1 MRIFRALV
9 AGAVPASILTVAF
22 LDAKAVGALVEGT
35 MSADMPMPVAASKSA
50 AGPALLAGRQPTADA
65 ILDRNPF
72 DHLTGSL
79 RPSLPGPDDPPPDL
93 DTDPRTAP
101 LCVGVKPLVLVGAED
116 QTVAFASLEVDG
128 KRVLRKRG
136 GEVGD
141 KHVAYVGR
149 DRVWL
154 EGSRGLCQ
162 ALLFGV
168 APRSGGAGEDA
179 GGAGRSAADPKPAG
193 QTQLEIDVGKQIAK
207 VGPNEY
213 VIERSAVDRIL
224 EAQAELMKRA
234 RLRREVG
241 ERPLDAGDRE
251 RRSPRDA
258 QRVRDVEPREDARGL
273 CPPPRRRR
281 QAADPPHTQRQAN
294 QCRLHDSL
302 ARQVGVAGQF
312 LPVRIASRASS
323 SRSMPT
329 TTRSM
334 GTAVVHKRAQVS

>member
-1 MRIFRALV
+1 MRIFCALV
-9 AGAVPASILTVAF
+9 AGAVPAAILTVAF
-22 LDAKAVGALVEGT
+22 LNATAVGALIDGT
-35 MSADMPMPVAASKSA
+35 MSADMPMPVAASVSA
-50 AGPALLAGRQPTADA
+50 AGPAHLAAAKPTADA

-72 DHLTGSL
+72 DHLTRSL
-79 RPSLPGPDDPPPDL
+79 RPSLPSPDGPPPDL

-101 LCVGVKPLVLVGAED
+101 LCVGVKPLVLVGDED

-162 ALLFGV
+162 ALLFGGV
-168 APRSGGAGEDA
+168 ARSGGASEDA
-179 GGAGRSAADPKPAG
+179 GGAGRSAADPKPRG

-224 EAQAELMKRA
+224 EAQAELMKQRIVQEKEGDRVVGVRVFGVKSGSVLSMLGIENGDRLETLNGFEMSNPEKMLEAYA
-234 RLRREVG
+234 RLRG
-241 ERPLDAGDRE
+241 GADRL
-251 RRSPRDA
+251 
-258 QRVRDVEPREDARGL
+258 QIHL
-273 CPPPRRRR
+273 
-281 QAADPPHTQRQAN
+281 
-294 QCRLHDSL
+294 
-302 ARQVGVAGQF
+302 
-312 LPVRIASRASS
+312 
-323 SRSMPT
+323 
-329 TTRSM
+329 TRN
-334 GTAVVHKRAQVS
+334 GKQLNVDYTIR

>member
-9 AGAVPASILTVAF
+9 AAAVPASILTVAF
-22 LDAKAVGALVEGT
+22 LNARAVGVLVEGT
-35 MSADMPMPVAASKSA
+35 MSADMPMPVAASVTA
-50 AGPALLAGRQPTADA
+50 AGPAPLAANKPTADA

-79 RPSLPGPDDPPPDL
+79 RPSLPTPDGPPPDL

-116 QTVAFASLEVDG
+116 QTLALASLEVDG

-154 EGSRGLCQ
+154 EGTRGLCQ

-168 APRSGGAGEDA
+168 APKSSGAGEDA
-179 GGAGRSAADPKPAG
+179 GAAGRSAADPKPGG
-193 QTQLEIDVGKQIAK
+193 QTQLEIEVSKQIAK
-207 VGPNEY
+207 VSPNEY

-224 EAQAELMKRA
+224 EAQAELMKQRIVQEKEGDRVVGVRVFGIKSGSVLSMLGIENGDRLETLNGFEMSNPEKMLEAYA
-234 RLRREVG
+234 RLRSG
-241 ERPLDAGDRE
+241 
-251 RRSPRDA
+251 
-258 QRVRDVEPREDARGL
+258 
-273 CPPPRRRR
+273 
-281 QAADPPHTQRQAN
+281 ADKLTIH
-294 QCRLHDSL
+294 L
-302 ARQVGVAGQF
+302 
-312 LPVRIASRASS
+312 
-323 SRSMPT
+323 
-329 TTRSM
+329 TRN
-334 GTAVVHKRAQVS
+334 GKPINVDYTIR

>member
-22 LDAKAVGALVEGT
+22 LNAKAVGALVEGT
-35 MSADMPMPVAASKSA
+35 MSADMPMPVAASVSA
-50 AGPALLAGRQPTADA
+50 AGPAPARLAAGKPTADA

-79 RPSLPGPDDPPPDL
+79 RPSLPTPDGPPPDL

-128 KRVLRKRG
+128 KRLLRKRG

-154 EGSRGLCQ
+154 EGTKGLCQ

-168 APRSGGAGEDA
+168 APRSGGAAEDA
-179 GGAGRSAADPKPAG
+179 GGAGRSAADPRPGG

-224 EAQAELMKRA
+224 EAQAELMKQRIVQEKEGDRVVGVRVFGIKSGSVLSMLGIENGDRLETLNGFEMSNPEKMLEAYA
-234 RLRREVG
+234 RLRG
-241 ERPLDAGDRE
+241 G
-251 RRSPRDA
+251 
-258 QRVRDVEPREDARGL
+258 
-273 CPPPRRRR
+273 
-281 QAADPPHTQRQAN
+281 ADKLQIHLTRN
-294 QCRLHDSL
+294 
-302 ARQVGVAGQF
+302 GK
-312 LPVRIASRASS
+312 
-323 SRSMPT
+323 PT
-329 TTRSM
+329 NVDYTIR
-334 GTAVVHKRAQVS
+334 

>member
-224 EAQAELMKRA
+224 EAQAELMKQRIVQEKEGDRVVGVRVYGVKSGSVLSMLGIENGDRLETLNGFEMSNPEKMLEAYA
-234 RLRREVG
+234 RLRG
-241 ERPLDAGDRE
+241 G
-251 RRSPRDA
+251 
-258 QRVRDVEPREDARGL
+258 
-273 CPPPRRRR
+273 
-281 QAADPPHTQRQAN
+281 ADKLQIH
-294 QCRLHDSL
+294 L
-302 ARQVGVAGQF
+302 
-312 LPVRIASRASS
+312 
-323 SRSMPT
+323 
-329 TTRSM
+329 TRN
-334 GTAVVHKRAQVS
+334 GKPINVDYTIR

>member
-9 AGAVPASILTVAF
+9 AGGVPASILTAAF
-22 LDAKAVGALVEGT
+22 LDAKAVGAMVEGT
-35 MSADMPMPVAASKSA
+35 MSAGMPMPVAASISA
-50 AGPALLAGRQPTADA
+50 AGPARLAARQPTADA

-72 DHLTGSL
+72 DHVTGSL
-79 RPSLPGPDDPPPDL
+79 RPSLPTPDGPPPAL
-93 DTDPRTAP
+93 DTNPRTAP

-168 APRSGGAGEDA
+168 APKSSGASDDA
-179 GGAGRSAADPKPAG
+179 GGAGRSAADPRPGG

-224 EAQAELMKRA
+224 EAQAELKNPRIVQ
-234 RLRREVG
+234 EK
-241 ERPLDAGDRE
+241 EGDRVVGVRVYGVKSGSVLSMLGIE
-251 RRSPRDA
+251 NGDRLETLNGFEISNPEKMLEA
-258 QRVRDVEPREDARGL
+258 YARVRSG
-273 CPPPRRRR
+273 
-281 QAADPPHTQRQAN
+281 ADKLTIH
-294 QCRLHDSL
+294 L
-302 ARQVGVAGQF
+302 
-312 LPVRIASRASS
+312 
-323 SRSMPT
+323 
-329 TTRSM
+329 TRN
-334 GTAVVHKRAQVS
+334 GKPINVDYTIR